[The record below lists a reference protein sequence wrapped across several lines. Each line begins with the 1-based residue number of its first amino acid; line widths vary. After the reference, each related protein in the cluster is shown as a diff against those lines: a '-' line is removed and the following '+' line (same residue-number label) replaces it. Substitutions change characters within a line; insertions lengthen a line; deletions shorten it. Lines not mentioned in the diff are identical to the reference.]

1 MLSRRMCPATRTPPD
16 TGRESAGL
24 GLLGRAGV
32 FRRISFRF
40 LHAIVTADGDLFAAY
55 FDLDSAVVDVPI
67 AHRAFGC
74 IHKSSFPCR
83 VCGSPQPSRRR
94 LFPIKGSYQ
103 GGRDQ
108 TSRFLLISRKPRRL
122 TTWRTSEGARP
133 NSRRKESV
141 KWLWLEKPSSRASA
155 VRSFA
160 PSLSRSS
167 EARNRRR
174 VR

>member
-55 FDLDSAVVDVPI
+55 LDLDSAIVDVPI

-74 IHKSSFPCR
+74 IHKLSFPCR

-94 LFPIKGSYQ
+94 LFPMEGSYQ

-108 TSRFLLISRKPRRL
+108 TSRFLLISRKPRLL
-122 TTWRTSEGARP
+122 TTRRTSEGAR
-133 NSRRKESV
+133 RKGSV